1 MPWFV
6 YILFC
11 DQKIYYV
18 GSTNNVHRRLSE
30 HQNKQSD
37 YTHKFSDIKLLYSEK
52 LESKEKALARER
64 QIKGWSVAKKKAL
77 ISGKKG
83 LLKQLSR
90 STEFVDV

>member
-1 MPWFV
+1 MDWYV

-18 GSTNNVHRRLSE
+18 GSTNNVARRLLE
-30 HQNKQSD
+30 HQTKQSNF
-37 YTHKFSDIKLLYSEK
+37 THKFSDIKLVHQEK
-52 LESKEKALARER
+52 LESKEKALAREM

-77 ISGKKG
+77 FGGKIG

-90 STEFVDV
+90 SN